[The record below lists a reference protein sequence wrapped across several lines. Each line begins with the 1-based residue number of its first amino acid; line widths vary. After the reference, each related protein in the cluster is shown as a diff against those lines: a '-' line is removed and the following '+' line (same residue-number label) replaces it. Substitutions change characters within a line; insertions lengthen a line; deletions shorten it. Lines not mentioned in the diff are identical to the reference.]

1 MMFAAG
7 RFGNVVSDDS
17 FLSVACFSF
26 LSNILSICISPLP
39 PLLSRRGRSIIVR
52 STVTDYSLILMQTS
66 CLHPVLD
73 LLHAHGARE
82 IRNTAYTKSRRLND
96 AFSKKIF
103 PLCFGIVEREYFYYI
118 YLLSCVVN
126 LILHCRIERNKFF
139 CL

>member
-1 MMFAAG
+1 MFAP
-7 RFGNVVSDDS
+7 
-17 FLSVACFSF
+17 
-26 LSNILSICISPLP
+26 SPYPSPSRGEGTTNYGLYK
-39 PLLSRRGRSIIVR
+39 SRRLKVFESFFEYHCAQHCNGLF
-52 STVTDYSLILMQTS
+52 THLDANL
-66 CLHPVLD
+66 CLPPVLD

-82 IRNTAYTKSRRLND
+82 IRNRAYTKSRRLND